1 MDNQTVFMIGM
12 IGMAAILIFFYFY
25 NRRNYKKYI
34 ESQDLIE
41 KTKMQGQIF
50 VIDKKFSRP
59 TKNNLPTNIFKEIP
73 TTAKLQKLGIIK
85 AKVGSQI
92 VTLVC
97 DKDIY
102 EILPTKK
109 TIKVE
114 LAGLYVVSV
123 VGADLSKKKK
133 KTIAEKAK
141 IFLKGEAKNESSKK
155 NKK

>member
-1 MDNQTVFMIGM
+1 MDSQTIFMIGI
-12 IGMAAILIFFYFY
+12 IGMGVILVFFYFH
-25 NRRNYKKYI
+25 NRNNYKKYI
-34 ESQDLIE
+34 QSQDMIE
-41 KTKMQGQIF
+41 KTKVQGQIF

-59 TKNNLPTNIFKEIP
+59 TKNNLPANIYKEIP
-73 TTAKLQKLGIIK
+73 ATAKLQKLGIVK

-97 DKDIY
+97 DKDLY

-109 TIKVE
+109 SVKVE
-114 LAGLYVVSV
+114 LAGLYIVSV

-133 KTIAEKAK
+133 KTLAQKAK
-141 IFLKGEAKNESSKK
+141 LFVSGEAKNDASKK